1 MDPYS
6 ELSGSWANDGNDH
19 IIMGEEEGQDLGSEA
34 APQAEDGGQSEA
46 AVSLD
51 REHIGQIFYN
61 STQEPEVCQEPNNT
75 IFRNPL
81 EKQTKA
87 ELIMV

>member
-19 IIMGEEEGQDLGSEA
+19 IIMGEDDPGSEA
-34 APQAEDGGQSEA
+34 APCAEDGGQSEA
-46 AVSLD
+46 DVSPD
-51 REHIGQIFYN
+51 REQVGRIFYN
-61 STQEPEVCQEPNNT
+61 STQESEVCQEPNNT
-75 IFRNPL
+75 VFRNPL